1 MKLSKYASLVK
12 RCGRCIVARVEG
24 SGLWLGTDS
33 ALYRATE
40 LPEPAGED
48 QVRAMLD
55 LPEKAWNKVYMSE
68 LRAESAA
75 EVLGMDL
82 SPYAAGEQDADKQK
96 LMAAH
101 NGLWCACYR
110 CREDGELIF
119 FDEAALGPVMEEL
132 RCSDYIR
139 FTVRR
144 AKNGARY
151 LAVHDGFDVLAAILP
166 VQVLTEEYMTELAEF
181 QALCTR
187 QYWKDRDSRPADG
200 PEEEQMELE
209 GTEG

>member
-24 SGLWLGTDS
+24 SGIWLGTDS

-40 LPEPAGED
+40 LPEPEGSD

-68 LRAESAA
+68 IRAESAA
-75 EVLGMDL
+75 GVLGMDL

-101 NGLWCACYR
+101 NGHWCACYR

-119 FDEAALGPVMEEL
+119 FDEEALGPVMEEL
-132 RCSDYIR
+132 RRSDYIR
-139 FTVRR
+139 FTVRK
-144 AKNGARY
+144 AKNGAWY
-151 LAVHDGFDVLAAILP
+151 LTVHDGFDVLAAILP

-187 QYWKDRDSRPADG
+187 QYWKDRADRPADA
-200 PEEEQMELE
+200 PEEQMELE
-209 GTEG
+209 ETEC

>member
-1 MKLSKYASLVK
+1 MKLSKYANLVK
-12 RCGRCIVARVEG
+12 SCGRCIVARVEG
-24 SGLWLGTDS
+24 SGIWLGTDS

-40 LPEPAGED
+40 LPEPEGAD

-55 LPEKAWNKVYMSE
+55 LPEKAWNKVHMSE
-68 LRAESAA
+68 IWAESTTD
-75 EVLGMDL
+75 VLGMDL
-82 SPYAAGEQDADKQK
+82 SPYAAGEQDADKLK
-96 LMAAH
+96 MMATR

-119 FDEAALGPVMEEL
+119 FDEGALGPVMEEL
-132 RCSDYIR
+132 RRSDYIK
-139 FTVRR
+139 FTARK
-144 AKNGARY
+144 AKNGAWY

-181 QALCTR
+181 QALCTK
-187 QYWKDRDSRPADG
+187 QYWKDKDNRPADA

-209 GTEG
+209 GTEC

>member
-24 SGLWLGTDS
+24 SGIWLGTDS

-40 LPEPAGED
+40 LPEPEGED

-55 LPEKAWNKVYMSE
+55 LPEQTWNKVYMSE
-68 LRAESAA
+68 IRAESTTD
-75 EVLGMDL
+75 VLGMDL
-82 SPYAAGEQDADKQK
+82 SPYAMGEQDADKLK
-96 LMAAH
+96 MMAAH
-101 NGLWCACYR
+101 NDLWCACYR

-119 FDEAALGPVMEEL
+119 FDEEALGPVAEEI
-132 RCSDYIR
+132 RRSDYIK
-139 FTVRR
+139 FTARR
-144 AKNGARY
+144 AEDGTRY
-151 LAVHDGFDVLAAILP
+151 LVVHDGFDVLAAILP
-166 VQVLTEEYMTELAEF
+166 VRVLTEEYMTDLAEF

-187 QYWKDRDSRPADG
+187 QYWKDQADRPADA

-209 GTEG
+209 GTEC